1 MAYKNYYEILE
12 VKDNCTIH
20 DIKQS
25 YHKLALKHHPD
36 RNNNTNGDEFKT
48 INTAYKN
55 LIDPEKRH
63 VYDMTLK
70 LRNNI
75 FFKDQSSS
83 SCHDNNDMC
92 DNINTYMKNF
102 NFNDIHIFGV
112 DASTFIHKTRDFINI
127 TKNIIHTYN
136 KKRYNSEVE
145 SQKRA
150 DNSMNNKETANK
162 TDTMETNSTC
172 TNDDTHSDTYSE
184 KYYDTSTDIRTPDI
198 YHDVFINLNEI
209 YQNKIKKV
217 NVKVKRYNID
227 TNIYEYVRIKL
238 LIEPSEKINIF
249 ENEAD
254 DMEGYTMR
262 GDIIIHIIPIDY
274 NSILYL
280 EKNDLYIEKNISI
293 YELCYGVAFHL
304 DFLDNKKYT
313 ICINNE
319 INIDKLYI
327 IEGMGLKNFTDDSTD
342 RLLIKFKLK
351 IKNIDIDTKKNIK
364 NTFPPLHRDRE
375 DNDNTS
381 NIIIL

>member
-20 DIKQS
+20 DIKRS

-36 RNNNTNGDEFKT
+36 RNNDTNGDEFKT

-92 DNINTYMKNF
+92 DNIDTYMKNF

-172 TNDDTHSDTYSE
+172 TSDETHSDTYSE
-184 KYYDTSTDIRTPDI
+184 KYYDTSADIRTPDI

-227 TNIYEYVRIKL
+227 TNKYEYVKIKL

-254 DMEGYTMR
+254 DMEGYTVR

-274 NSILYL
+274 NSIMYL

-293 YELCYGVAFHL
+293 YELCYGVAFDL
-304 DFLDNKKYT
+304 DFLDTKKYT
-313 ICINNE
+313 ICVNNE
-319 INIDKLYI
+319 IDIDKVYT
-327 IEGMGLKNFTDDSTD
+327 IEGMGLKNFTDDSID

-364 NTFPPLHRDRE
+364 NTFPPLHRE

-381 NIIIL
+381 HIIIL